1 MIPHGSLEEDQF
13 ESKGII
19 TGITRNDPLPK
30 LGSRGSIRT
39 IGWRRTVDVPS
50 SPPIAAAKIA
60 IDCNSDSQTGGSTV
74 VPGGRSTV
82 KLCDDLSKH
91 VGMRP

>member
-1 MIPHGSLEEDQF
+1 L
-13 ESKGII
+13 
-19 TGITRNDPLPK
+19 
-30 LGSRGSIRT
+30 LGLFPPNGARQDFSIAGTMTEQILKT
-39 IGWRRTVDVPS
+39 IAV
-50 SPPIAAAKIA
+50 AKIA